1 MVAGPPRSG
10 KSMTLLA
17 LAASARQAAQ
27 AAGAEIWV
35 GALASRRSP
44 LAAAGP
50 EAGLDKVVTEV
61 SELAV
66 LSSAITVHEGPAL
79 LLVDDAERVEDPD
92 GVLSGLLASGPSHLR
107 IAAAGRNDDVRTLYS
122 HWTKTLRRSRCGILL
137 RPNIDLD
144 GDLLGVNVPRR
155 ASVPMT
161 TGRGYL
167 CLNGHATLMQTA
179 LP

>member
-1 MVAGPPRSG
+1 
-10 KSMTLLA
+10 
-17 LAASARQAAQ
+17 
-27 AAGAEIWV
+27 
-35 GALASRRSP
+35 
-44 LAAAGP
+44 
-50 EAGLDKVVTEV
+50 VVTEV

-167 CLNGHATLMQTA
+167 CLNGHAMLMQTA